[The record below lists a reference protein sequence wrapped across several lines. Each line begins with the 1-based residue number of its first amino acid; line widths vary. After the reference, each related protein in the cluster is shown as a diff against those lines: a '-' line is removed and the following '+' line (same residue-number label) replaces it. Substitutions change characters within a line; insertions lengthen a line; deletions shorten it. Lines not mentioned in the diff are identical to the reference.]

1 MTAANHFDPTLRH
14 EKELRQVI
22 AADAKKT
29 GVTVDAEKIL
39 PVLSQWVGWYRL
51 ESMPPYNATP
61 REQHAEADSII
72 ATIQRLNEQF
82 ASMSPNLRA
91 HVNDKMRHLRLQV
104 PEFARIIACVMAA
117 KEELATPRNG
127 EQPHKRPR
135 NHAIRRVREAIAD
148 VAPALK
154 DIDAN
159 NLAAELV
166 GIELEVKVP
175 SDAKELRRIVR
186 G

>member
-1 MTAANHFDPTLRH
+1 MNTANHFDATLRH
-14 EKELRQVI
+14 EKELRQSIADVARDADVVI
-22 AADAKKT
+22 
-29 GVTVDAEKIL
+29 DAEQLL
-39 PVLSQWVGWYRL
+39 PVLARWVGWYRL

-61 REQHAEADSII
+61 REQHAEADALI
-72 ATIQRLNEQF
+72 ATIAKLQEQF
-82 ASMSPNLRA
+82 SGMSPNLRA
-91 HVNDKMRHLRLQV
+91 HVKDKMRHLRIAE
-104 PEFARIIACVMAA
+104 PELAQIKVCVMAA

-135 NHAIRRVREAIAD
+135 DHAIRRVREAIAD

-166 GIELEVKVP
+166 GIELSVNVP

>member
-1 MTAANHFDPTLRH
+1 MTAANHFDPNLRN
-14 EKELRQVI
+14 ETKLRQCIADVARKADVVI
-22 AADAKKT
+22 
-29 GVTVDAEKIL
+29 DAEQLL
-39 PVLSQWVGWYRL
+39 PVLARWVGWYRL

-82 ASMSPNLRA
+82 ASMSPDLRA

-135 NHAIRRVREAIAD
+135 DHAIRRVREAIAD

-166 GIELEVKVP
+166 GTELEVKAP